1 MNTITK
7 SIYPTVAKTNRTSTV
22 RVERAMRNAI
32 ANAWSKNHTMLM
44 KKIFENE
51 EMESRKPTNS
61 EFVAV
66 IADKIKLENEYI
78 NWQERPNK

>member
-1 MNTITK
+1 MPKGRKTEKETK
-7 SIYPTVAKTNRTSTV
+7 ETKMVYTHGKK
-22 RVERAMRNAI
+22 RNAI